1 MQTSLFLYSKKKIFL
16 REKVGEDKGVSEA
29 RGRGRGDFLVQPPTA
44 ALFGSPSP
52 PLVFSFCKKKKF
64 AEIACIAKD
73 FMIMYVYT
81 QYTYTIHIN
90 IHNEREWYMCL
101 QK

>member
-1 MQTSLFLYSKKKIFL
+1 
-16 REKVGEDKGVSEA
+16 
-29 RGRGRGDFLVQPPTA
+29 
-44 ALFGSPSP
+44 
-52 PLVFSFCKKKKF
+52 LVFSFCKKKKF